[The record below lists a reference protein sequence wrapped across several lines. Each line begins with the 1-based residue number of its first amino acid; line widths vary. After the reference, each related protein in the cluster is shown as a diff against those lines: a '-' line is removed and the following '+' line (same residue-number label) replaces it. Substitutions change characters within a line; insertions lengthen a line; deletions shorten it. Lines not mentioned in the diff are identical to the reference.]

1 MKKTLIALAA
11 VAVSSAAMA
20 QVTLSGRIDAAVT
33 SETVTAAN
41 GTTSSVGTQ
50 LANGTATGSRLTF
63 AGTEDLGGGLK
74 AVFAFEQRF
83 NIDTGT
89 DAGAYLGNA
98 FVGLSGGF
106 GTVHMGRTY
115 TAFNDDLGQSS
126 TAGDT
131 GFTPNLMPA
140 YSSRGANTIKYVSPT
155 MSGVSLT
162 ASTSLKES
170 KAAGTKDINAVM
182 LSYGAGPLQLAL
194 AQQTEAA
201 GDVTNISAAYDL
213 GMARISIGSGSLDGA
228 NSGNDS
234 TGMTFGVTIPMGAM
248 SVSLGYESG
257 ETETNAGAKVSES
270 SGFGVYANYAM
281 SKRTSVY
288 AGYKNATTENAAGA
302 KIGGSKLTGVGL
314 IHRF

>member
-50 LANGTATGSRLTF
+50 LANGTVTGSRLTF

-83 NIDTGT
+83 SIDTGT

-140 YSSRGANTIKYVSPT
+140 FSSRGANTIKYVSPT

>member
-50 LANGTATGSRLTF
+50 LANGTVTGSRLTF

-83 NIDTGT
+83 SIDTGT

-140 YSSRGANTIKYVSPT
+140 FSSRGANTIKYVSPT
-155 MSGVSLT
+155 MSGGSLT

>member
-50 LANGTATGSRLTF
+50 LANGTVTGSRLTF

-83 NIDTGT
+83 SIDTGT

-115 TAFNDDLGQSS
+115 TAFNDDLGQSH

-131 GFTPNLMPA
+131 SFTPNCMPG
-140 YSSRGANTIKYVSPT
+140 YSVRGANTIKYVSPT

-170 KAAGTKDINAVM
+170 KAAGAKDINAVM

-201 GDVTNISAAYDL
+201 GDVTNYSAAYDL

>member
-1 MKKTLIALAA
+1 MK
-11 VAVSSAAMA
+11 
-20 QVTLSGRIDAAVT
+20 
-33 SETVTAAN
+33 
-41 GTTSSVGTQ
+41 
-50 LANGTATGSRLTF
+50 
-63 AGTEDLGGGLK
+63 LGVKL
-74 AVFAFEQRF
+74 
-83 NIDTGT
+83 
-89 DAGAYLGNA
+89 
-98 FVGLSGGF
+98 
-106 GTVHMGRTY
+106 
-115 TAFNDDLGQSS
+115 
-126 TAGDT
+126 
-131 GFTPNLMPA
+131 
-140 YSSRGANTIKYVSPT
+140 VSPT

-170 KAAGTKDINAVM
+170 KAAGAKDINAVM

>member
-50 LANGTATGSRLTF
+50 LANGTVTGSRLTF

-83 NIDTGT
+83 SIDTGT

-115 TAFNDDLGQSS
+115 TAFNDDLGQSH

-131 GFTPNLMPA
+131 SFTPNFMPA
-140 YSSRGANTIKYVSPT
+140 FSTRGANTIKYVSPT

-170 KAAGTKDINAVM
+170 KAAGAKDINAVM

>member
-20 QVTLSGRIDAAVT
+20 QVTLSGRIDASLVN
-33 SETVTAAN
+33 EKVTAAN
-41 GTTSSVGTQ
+41 GTESSVGTQ
-50 LANGTATGSRLTF
+50 LANGTVTGSRLTF
-63 AGTEDLGGGLK
+63 AGAEDLGGGLR

-89 DAGAYLGNA
+89 DSGAYLGNA
-98 FVGLSGGF
+98 FVGLTGGF

-115 TAFNDDLGQSS
+115 TAFNDDLGQSH

-131 GFTPNLMPA
+131 GFTPNLMPG

-170 KAAGTKDINAVM
+170 KAAGAKAINAVM

-213 GMARISIGSGSLDGA
+213 GAARISIGSGSLDGA

-234 TGMTFGVTIPMGAM
+234 TGMTLGVTIPMGKM

-257 ETETNAGAKVSES
+257 ETETNAGAKVSEA

-288 AGYKNATTENAAGA
+288 AGYKNAKTENAAGA